1 MEEEFFT
8 SENTQK
14 KFSELASD
22 GIASVRRAFSDLGRR
37 IREETVES
45 EITYTEVMKFF
56 FKHRDDDK
64 AIVKG
69 ALIKEDL
76 GDGRLAVIQVLLN
89 KDNQP
94 VLTDTGIPV
103 GRRLV
108 TVGLDAELQKSFKGT
123 DVLFVE

>member
-8 SENTQK
+8 SENTRK

-22 GIASVRRAFSDLGRR
+22 GIASVRHAFGDLGRR

-69 ALIKEDL
+69 AVIKEDL
-76 GDGRLAVIQVLLN
+76 GDGRTAVIQVLLD
-89 KDNQP
+89 KDNKP
-94 VLTDTGIPV
+94 VLTNRGIPI

-108 TVGLDAELQKSFKGT
+108 TVKLDAELQNSFRDT
-123 DVLFVE
+123 DMLLVE

>member
-8 SENTQK
+8 SENTRK

-22 GIASVRRAFSDLGRR
+22 GIASVRHAFSDLGRR

-64 AIVKG
+64 TIVKG
-69 ALIKEDL
+69 AVIKEDL
-76 GDGRLAVIQVLLN
+76 GDGRTAVIQVLLD

-94 VLTDTGIPV
+94 VLTNRGIPI

-108 TVGLDAELQKSFKGT
+108 TVKLDAELQNSFRDT
-123 DVLFVE
+123 DMLLVE